1 MWSTTT
7 DRVSSYS
14 DVDTPPSVVPV
25 AAALWYLCS
34 QVMQTG
40 EWGEQTADVS
50 LLCGLRGLLS
60 FGEVYLIH
68 IGSCH
73 FDISEA
79 L

>member
-14 DVDTPPSVVPV
+14 DGDTPPSVVLLLLPCGTS
-25 AAALWYLCS
+25 APKSCRL
-34 QVMQTG
+34 TNG
-40 EWGEQTADVS
+40 GEQTADVS